1 MLIIFFKKMRYTR
14 PVLMKL
20 IFQWSETTLNM
31 YSNKYTR
38 KFQVIKCANPPPKK
52 NKTKQNI

>member
-1 MLIIFFKKMRYTR
+1 MIYRR
-14 PVLMKL
+14 PVLIKF

-38 KFQVIKCANPPPKK
+38 KFQVIKGANPPPQKE
-52 NKTKQNI
+52 QNRPDRYE